1 MVRMLGP
8 AHLFVPFSA
17 ADLHWDDLMRHLPRY
32 EDWKTAY
39 TTERM
44 RIASIN
50 LRDNPHIAAQWF
62 YIRFDVFRDMVLRPH
77 FAIVNYWDRLPKL
90 AAKRSANFL
99 QIQCNSSQI
108 QFRFTPDSFQI

>member
-1 MVRMLGP
+1 MLGP

-62 YIRFDVFRDMVLRPH
+62 YIRFDVFRDMVLRPR
-77 FAIVNYWDRLPKL
+77 FAIVNYWDRFEWQGRGSSHNHALYWMDHL
-90 AAKRSANFL
+90 QAAQS
-99 QIQCNSSQI
+99 
-108 QFRFTPDSFQI
+108 T